1 MKISDNVLTFASG
14 NMKLFEQ
21 FQDYWNHYKATQLGK
36 PAEYD
41 TNLTFAEKEDKMSA
55 AIRKEIIRRSGV
67 TYATESNVAE
77 WFNHP
82 MVQHE
87 AFAVIGALVDMILPE
102 SIIDSIG
109 LYTDVRQGGFGDSFA
124 FDVETRDLF
133 VVSKSGHAQR
143 HSEVHK
149 QFKGQ
154 VVVLP
159 EFHQLTVGVSMY
171 KVLSGTESLAVLA
184 SKIIR
189 SIETQMTIDAYT
201 AFADSMAAVDDT
213 ASVGL
218 RIAGYTQASLVGLA
232 QRVSAWNGGA
242 KPVIVG
248 TQLALVNVLPDDSN
262 YRYTLDDDFMKLGYV
277 KTAFGYDVMV
287 LPQVANLSTPF
298 AANVISDSYLWIISP
313 SSQKLFK
320 LCLEGTTLSY
330 TNQPFDNA
338 NLAQLTTMT
347 KSWGIGLATSSVA
360 GVITL

>member
-1 MKISDNVLTFASG
+1 MKITDNVLTFALG

-21 FQDYWNHYKATQLGK
+21 FQDYWNHYRATQLGK
-36 PAEYD
+36 TVEYD
-41 TNLTFAEKEDKMSA
+41 KSISFAEKEDKINA
-55 AIRKEIIRRSGV
+55 ALKKEIIRRSGV
-67 TYATESNVAE
+67 NYATESNVSE

-102 SIIDSIG
+102 TIIDSIG

-124 FDVETRDLF
+124 FDIEPRDLF

-149 QFKGQ
+149 QFRGQ
-154 VVVLP
+154 VVVIP

-171 KVLSGTESLAVLA
+171 RVLSGAESLAVLA

-189 SIETQMTIDAYT
+189 SIETQITVDAYT
-201 AFADSMAAVDDT
+201 AFAASMAAVDAT
-213 ASVGL
+213 ATTGL
-218 RIAGYTQASLVGLA
+218 RIAGYTQAGLVGLA
-232 QRVSAWNGGA
+232 QRVSSWNGGA
-242 KPVIVG
+242 KPVIAG
-248 TQLALVNVLPDDSN
+248 TQLALVNVLPDDAN
-262 YRYTLDDDFMKLGYV
+262 YRYTLDDDYMKLGYV
-277 KTAFGYDVMV
+277 RTAFGYDVMV
-287 LPQVANLSTPF
+287 LPQVASIASPF

-313 SSQKLFK
+313 ASQKLFK

-347 KSWGIGLATSSVA
+347 KSWGVGLATSSVA